1 MKLLPI
7 FHAALLAASECVF
20 SPASAFSTS
29 RNLGARQSTALYIS
43 SWGTKATPASLSDES
58 NKSPADNIQTYLKTP
73 EAVEVRNNID
83 GTVLV
88 SGLVRSKER
97 TDQVIFDL
105 LNNEESAF
113 EFETIVAFVDDVAFA
128 KKRLL
133 SRSARY
139 SGLLDILDFTEAG
152 VPGGLPSPE
161 QLEGVKSWVAV
172 FDSDDLVNKVDEV
185 SAIIRQVGTIDNI
198 AILATDAAR
207 LDTAD
212 EKHIVETLETSGAK
226 YTMVAV
232 GELQDIP
239 EGTDPY
245 SFYELG
251 SSESTVPED
260 PTFSRDE
267 AMRIIAEC
275 LQLEAGV
282 NRALSFSKVTDAN
295 ATEAKLV
302 KGLREAG
309 YARVQEVDHMLR
321 DGVLNYKQAIADFM
335 EKNPDYEK
343 GFTSDVWWEDEKF
356 QKSVRKSALR
366 SAEENQKVKDA
377 RAQEIEKI
385 AKEWAKR
392 EYFKQMVG
400 GTVDADLSEES
411 FIESVWERAMFEGDL
426 VYRQM
431 NGEATNADAEL
442 EDFTAKQE
450 RKKQAMLKKA
460 KSELKEIL
468 EEENLGG
475 DDLNEKLDRMDST
488 SEGAK
493 QA

>member
-1 MKLLPI
+1 MKLLL
-7 FHAALLAASECVF
+7 FLQTALLAGT
-20 SPASAFSTS
+20 ASAFGIS
-29 RNLGARQSTALYIS
+29 RNRGTRQSSALHIS
-43 SWGTKATPASLSDES
+43 SWGTKTTPSTLSDEAK
-58 NKSPADNIQTYLKTP
+58 KSPADNVQAYLKTP
-73 EAVEVRNNID
+73 EAVEARSNID

-105 LNNEESAF
+105 LNTGESAF

-139 SGLLDILDFTEAG
+139 SGLLDKLDFEEAG
-152 VPGGLPSPE
+152 VPGGLPSPS
-161 QLEGVKSWVAV
+161 QLENVKSWVAV
-172 FDSDDLVNKVDEV
+172 FDADDLVNIVNDV
-185 SAIIRQVGTIDNI
+185 TAIIKQTGTVENI
-198 AILATDAAR
+198 AILAANAGN
-207 LDTAD
+207 LDSSD
-212 EKHIVETLETSGAK
+212 EKQIVESLKACGAK
-226 YTMVAV
+226 YSLVTV

-245 SFYELG
+245 SFYEMG
-251 SSESTVPED
+251 SSESTTPED
-260 PTFSRDE
+260 ATFSRDE
-267 AMRIIAEC
+267 AMRMITEC

-282 NRALSFSKVTDAN
+282 NRALSFSKVTDVN
-295 ATEAKLV
+295 ATEAKLI

-309 YARVQEVDHMLR
+309 YARPQEVDHMLR
-321 DGVLNYKQAIADFM
+321 DGVSNYKQAIANFM
-335 EKNPDYEK
+335 EENPDYEK
-343 GFTSDVWWEDEKF
+343 GYTSDVWWEEEKF

-377 RAQEIEKI
+377 KVEEIEKI

-392 EYFKQMVG
+392 EYFKQMIAGNVE
-400 GTVDADLSEES
+400 ADMSEES
-411 FIESVWERAMFEGDL
+411 FLESVWERAMFEGD
-426 VYRQM
+426 VVHRQM
-431 NGEATNADAEL
+431 KGQVTDVDSEL
-442 EDFTAKQE
+442 EDFKAKQE

-475 DDLNEKLDRMDST
+475 DDLNEKLDKMDANP
-488 SEGAK
+488 EGAK
-493 QA
+493 

>member
-7 FHAALLAASECVF
+7 LQAALLAGTECAF
-20 SPASAFSTS
+20 SPVSAFGVS
-29 RNLGARQSTALYIS
+29 RNRGTRQSSALHIS
-43 SWGTKATPASLSDES
+43 SWGTKTTPSSLSDEA
-58 NKSPADNIQTYLKTP
+58 NKSPADNVQAYLKTP
-73 EAVEVRNNID
+73 EAVEARGNID

-97 TDQVIFDL
+97 TDQVLFDL
-105 LNNEESAF
+105 LNNGESAF
-113 EFETIVAFVDDVAFA
+113 EFETIVAFVDDIAFA

-139 SGLLDILDFTEAG
+139 SGLLDKLDFVEAG
-152 VPGGLPSPE
+152 VPGGLPSPS

-172 FDSDDLVNKVDEV
+172 FDADDLVNNVNDVTAVVK
-185 SAIIRQVGTIDNI
+185 QTGTVENI
-198 AILATDAAR
+198 AILAANAAN
-207 LDTAD
+207 LDSTD
-212 EKHIVETLETSGAK
+212 EKQIVESLKACGAK

-245 SFYELG
+245 SFYEMG
-251 SSESTVPED
+251 SSENTIPED
-260 PTFSRDE
+260 ATFSRDE
-267 AMRIIAEC
+267 AMRMITEC

-282 NRALSFSKVTDAN
+282 NRALSFSKVNDVN
-295 ATEAKLV
+295 ATEAKLI

-309 YARVQEVDHMLR
+309 YARPQEVDHMLR
-321 DGVLNYKQAIADFM
+321 DGVSDYKQAIADFM

-343 GFTSDVWWEDEKF
+343 GYTSDVWWEEEKF

-377 RAQEIEKI
+377 RVEEIEKI
-385 AKEWAKR
+385 AREWAKR
-392 EYFKQMVG
+392 EYYKQMMA
-400 GTVDADLSEES
+400 GTVDAELSEES
-411 FIESVWERAMFEGDL
+411 FLESVWERAMFEGDL

-431 NGEATNADAEL
+431 TGEAMDADAEL
-442 EDFTAKQE
+442 EDFQAKQE

-475 DDLNEKLDRMDST
+475 DDLNEKLDKMDANP
-488 SEGAK
+488 EGAK